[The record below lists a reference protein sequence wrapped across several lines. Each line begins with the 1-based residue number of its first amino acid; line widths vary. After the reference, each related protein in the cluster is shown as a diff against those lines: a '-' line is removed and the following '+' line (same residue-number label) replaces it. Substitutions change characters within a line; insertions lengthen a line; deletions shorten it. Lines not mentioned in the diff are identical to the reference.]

1 MHEASMTGLLKT
13 LAILFI
19 IYYSFK
25 IIARYVLP
33 IFIRR
38 TINKME
44 DKFKAQ
50 QESQQPQGK
59 VGETTIDKAPRTTSK
74 RKKDSGEYIDF
85 EEMD

>member
-25 IIARYVLP
+25 IIAWYVLP

-59 VGETTIDKAPRTTSK
+59 VGETTIEKAPRTTSK
-74 RKKDSGEYIDF
+74 RKNDRGEYIDF
-85 EEMD
+85 EEVD

>member
-1 MHEASMTGLLKT
+1 MHEASMTGLIKT

-59 VGETTIDKAPRTTSK
+59 VGETTIEKAPRTTSK
-74 RKKDSGEYIDF
+74 RKNDRGEYIDF
-85 EEMD
+85 EEVD

>member
-1 MHEASMTGLLKT
+1 MYEASMTGLIKT
-13 LAILFI
+13 LAIIFL

-33 IFIRR
+33 IFIKR

-50 QESQQPQGK
+50 QETQQPQGK
-59 VGETTIDKAPRTTSK
+59 VGETIIDKRPHIASK
-74 RKKDSGEYIDF
+74 KKNNSSEYIDF
-85 EEMD
+85 EEVD